1 MYEEVKVKRIE
12 KNKPEFGNSEP
23 VLITADNDK
32 KYYLKRRYT
41 KRFNGRDEDAASLQ
55 EYISYSIAKK
65 LDVNVPN
72 FAIINLDKNFVLKNK
87 EIIKKEGLEQGKY
100 FGSEFI
106 ENSVTAP
113 VKVQEI
119 NKSSTVDELWAKKE
133 KYWKEFLANIDPQI
147 FADMIVFNIYISNQ
161 DFFKNPTN
169 LISSIDKTGKKTLY
183 AIDFAQSFVN
193 PFLPS
198 TDEQKIDDEGSKA
211 KKDIENFNS
220 SHFKVCKK
228 VALENYVNKKG
239 VPTFPLDLIGS
250 EKDYKNNL
258 VVLYFLSNELS
269 FESNPFKN
277 MVTKIKNLSDK
288 EIEQIVYNAPNE
300 WFVSKYE
307 NEDKKVY
314 LTFLKKNRYQVRH
327 VIDYMVGREK
337 MCSAPRCKRIELAM
351 NLLEEPYGSKLK
363 W

>member
-1 MYEEVKVKRIE
+1 MRILIAVILKFVKV
-12 KNKPEFGNSEP
+12 
-23 VLITADNDK
+23 
-32 KYYLKRRYT
+32 
-41 KRFNGRDEDAASLQ
+41 
-55 EYISYSIAKK
+55 
-65 LDVNVPN
+65 
-72 FAIINLDKNFVLKNK
+72 AI
-87 EIIKKEGLEQGKY
+87 
-100 FGSEFI
+100 
-106 ENSVTAP
+106 
-113 VKVQEI
+113 
-119 NKSSTVDELWAKKE
+119 
-133 KYWKEFLANIDPQI
+133 
-147 FADMIVFNIYISNQ
+147 
-161 DFFKNPTN
+161 
-169 LISSIDKTGKKTLY
+169 
-183 AIDFAQSFVN
+183 
-193 PFLPS
+193 
-198 TDEQKIDDEGSKA
+198 
-211 KKDIENFNS
+211 
-220 SHFKVCKK
+220 
-228 VALENYVNKKG
+228 ENYVNKKG